1 MTPISHFSTTKPAPN
16 YDQVGPFAAVTIEKA
31 VLGYCICRITRDF
44 AMDGLRLNHFW
55 HTDNRALFD
64 VIQRNRESNYLSLAQ
79 RFRNHSAMGRLGVS
93 FREAVAYMASLMPP
107 RIDDTAI
114 GLLISHKQ
122 ALASFSDKRARLSAL
137 KSELAAL
144 TAVPVSLKK

>member
-1 MTPISHFSTTKPAPN
+1 MIPISHFSTTKPAPN
-16 YDQVGPFAAVTIEKA
+16 YDQIGPFAAVTIERA

-44 AMDGLRLNHFW
+44 AMDGLRLSHFW

-79 RFRNHSAMGRLGVS
+79 RFRKHKAIAGLGVS
-93 FREAVAYMASLMPP
+93 LRESVGYVASLMPS

-114 GLLISHKQ
+114 ALLISHKQ
-122 ALASFSDKRARLSAL
+122 ALGHFSAKRGRLSAL